1 MPLRRTVYTVQDMTA
16 PPAPT
21 AEVLA
26 QVADALA
33 WPLFLMRADGF
44 LLHANLAGRELL
56 RKGRVLHL
64 SPENRVEAAA
74 VRRRPALTEALQTA
88 ASRQQRVVLHAATG
102 KAGFAATVT
111 PLPSAPGGSGPLLLA
126 LTPGD
131 VPGSDSDEFAALHGL
146 TAAETRVMRRL
157 ALGESSSR
165 AAHALG
171 VKPATVRTQVVS
183 IRRKTGHASVAELLQ
198 ALAAVPP
205 LRSPAAP
212 AGAAR
217 RR

>member
-1 MPLRRTVYTVQDMTA
+1 MNA

-44 LLHANLAGRELL
+44 LLHANLAGRDVL
-56 RKGRVLHL
+56 RKARVLHL
-64 SPENRVEAAA
+64 SPENRVEAVA
-74 VRRRPALTEALQTA
+74 VRRRPALMEALQAA
-88 ASRQQRVVLHAATG
+88 ASGPQRVVLQVATG
-102 KAGFAATVT
+102 KSGFAATVT
-111 PLPSAPGGSGPLLLA
+111 LLPSPPAGSGPLLLA

-131 VPGSDSDEFAALHGL
+131 MPGSDTDEFSALHGL

-198 ALAAVPP
+198 ALAAMPP
-205 LRSPAAP
+205 LRSPPAP
-212 AGAAR
+212 GGAVR